1 MLTIR
6 QSYGVFHPKDVVN
19 QPKMDQKYTF
29 LNLLENLFS
38 FVIYF
43 F

>member
-19 QPKMDQKYTF
+19 QPKMDQKYIF
-29 LNLLENLFS
+29 LNLLENL
-38 FVIYF
+38 VIYF